1 MERSEMLVRLKDQS
15 QLVTFTKADGTTR
28 EMRCTLEESVLS
40 KLDDFSVT
48 TLSIPVKPN
57 MDTIR
62 VWDLDKESWRSF
74 RVDSVTQFGDS
85 SQMTMNALLT

>member
-1 MERSEMLVRLKDQS
+1 MERSEMLLRLRDQS

-40 KLDDFSVT
+40 KLEDFSVT
-48 TLSIPVKPN
+48 ILSTPVKPN

-62 VWDLDKESWRSF
+62 VWDLDKEAWRSF
-74 RVDSVTQFGDS
+74 RVDSVLKFGNSEQLTMDS
-85 SQMTMNALLT
+85 LLQ